1 MHDNRKGS
9 IVEDRKRVLVMEDD
23 MSMRTLLSLTF
34 RGEGYDVLESTGA
47 SVPDFRLGPV
57 DLAVVDISQPKAM
70 DPERIALV
78 RTVFPSVPVIAIS
91 GYFPTQA
98 HAMSMLASR
107 LGVERALAKPF
118 KREALLQAAAALTGW
133 GANRS
138 G

>member
-1 MHDNRKGS
+1 M
-9 IVEDRKRVLVMEDD
+9 EDRKRVLVMEDD
-23 MSMRTLLSLTF
+23 TSMRALLSLTF
-34 RGEGYDVLESTGA
+34 RDAGYDVLESAGA
-47 SVPDFRLGPV
+47 SVPDFIVSPI
-57 DLAVVDISQPKAM
+57 DLAVVDINQPKAM

-98 HAMSMLASR
+98 HAMAMLASR

-118 KREALLQAAAALTGW
+118 RREALLQAAAALVGRV
-133 GANRS
+133 ANGS